1 MIGLLFMLVWLAVI
15 VAALAGL
22 WKAFEKMGRQGW
34 EGIVPLYNI
43 YVLLQITGKPVWW
56 LVLAI
61 IPFVNIVFVVLF
73 ILVCIEVAKGFG
85 KGAGFGVGLA
95 LLGFIFWPM
104 IGFSEKLGLGEM
116 RWQGVTAAPGG
127 FPVTSAPSAQ

>member
-1 MIGLLFMLVWLAVI
+1 MVGLLILLIELALI

-22 WKAFEKMGRQGW
+22 WKSFEKMGRQGW
-34 EGIVPLYNI
+34 EGIVPIYNI

-61 IPFVNIVFVVLF
+61 IPFVNIVFIVLF
-73 ILVCIEVAKGFG
+73 VLVCIEVAKGFG
-85 KGAGFGVGLA
+85 KGTGFGVGLA

-104 IGFSEKLGLGEM
+104 IGFSEKLGLGET
-116 RWQGVTAAPGG
+116 RWQGVGAAPGG
-127 FPVTSAPSAQ
+127 FPVTPAAPAQ